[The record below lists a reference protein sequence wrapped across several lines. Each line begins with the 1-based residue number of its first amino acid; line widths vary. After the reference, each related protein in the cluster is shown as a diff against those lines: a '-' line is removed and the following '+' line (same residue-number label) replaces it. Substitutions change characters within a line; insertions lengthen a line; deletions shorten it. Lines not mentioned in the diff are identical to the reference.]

1 MWLACIEPDKPDP
14 DKRTCE
20 CPVCPNV
27 TVRVV
32 KYLSQQNRQ
41 PDQVADIVASA
52 TAAGTI
58 NAASTLRDI
67 RFSPNSDRVARWECL
82 LRADTVEKRFCGP
95 ECATLIQNR
104 GRVRNFDSNT
114 LLFGF
119 DCCVWADR

>member
-14 DKRTCE
+14 DKRTCG

-82 LRADTVEKRFCGP
+82 LRATSRHLKTKDRPGGGLSRDPIRRFHQ
-95 ECATLIQNR
+95 AAAIAA
-104 GRVRNFDSNT
+104 
-114 LLFGF
+114 LFFRFLHRANG
-119 DCCVWADR
+119 